1 MDLELIIF
9 IIIMCWAIFYWI
21 VYIIF
26 GQVLLRKLRKNPITK
41 KSLGLEFVSGWDILN
56 VAFSLSYPVW
66 MREVAKKSPLS
77 FLEADYDAIYPYTTK
92 FDRVLAK
99 IIYCMTG
106 APVLFELGFLIFEAI
121 TGKSRVFF
129 FISKCQGRAYHKKKK
144 KKKKKI

>member
-26 GQVLLRKLRKNPITK
+26 GQVLVRKLRKNPITK

-77 FLEADYDAIYPYTTK
+77 FLEADYDAIYPYTTR

-106 APVLFELGFLIFEAI
+106 APVLFELGFLIFETI
-121 TGKSRVFF
+121 TGKSRFSLLMTKDKIHDF
-129 FISKCQGRAYHKKKK
+129 
-144 KKKKKI
+144 KKIKKDKKEHD

>member
-21 VYIIF
+21 IYIIF
-26 GQVLLRKLRKNPITK
+26 GQVLVRKLRKNPITK

-77 FLEADYDAIYPYTTK
+77 FLEADYDAIYPYTTR
-92 FDRVLAK
+92 FDRVLVK

-106 APVLFELGFLIFEAI
+106 APVLFELGFLIFETI
-121 TGKSRVFF
+121 TGKSRFSLLM
-129 FISKCQGRAYHKKKK
+129 SKDKIHDF
-144 KKKKKI
+144 KKIKKDKKEHD

>member
-21 VYIIF
+21 IYIIF
-26 GQVLLRKLRKNPITK
+26 GQVLVRKLRKNPITK

-77 FLEADYDAIYPYTTK
+77 FLEADYDAIYPYTTR

-106 APVLFELGFLIFEAI
+106 APVLFELGFLIFETI
-121 TGKSRVFF
+121 TGKSRFSLLM
-129 FISKCQGRAYHKKKK
+129 SKDKIHDF
-144 KKKKKI
+144 KKIKKDKKEHD

>member
-26 GQVLLRKLRKNPITK
+26 GQVLVRKLRKNPITK
-41 KSLGLEFVSGWDILN
+41 NSLGLEFVSGWDILN

-77 FLEADYDAIYPYTTK
+77 FLEADYDAIYPYTTR

-106 APVLFELGFLIFEAI
+106 APVLFELGFLIFETI
-121 TGKSRVFF
+121 TGKSRFSLLM
-129 FISKCQGRAYHKKKK
+129 SKDKIHDF
-144 KKKKKI
+144 KKIKKDKKEHD

>member
-77 FLEADYDAIYPYTTK
+77 FLEADYDAIYPYTTR
-92 FDRVLAK
+92 FDRALAK
-99 IIYCMTG
+99 IVYCMIG

-121 TGKSRVFF
+121 TGKSRFLLLM
-129 FISKCQGRAYHKKKK
+129 SKDKVRDS
-144 KKKKKI
+144 KKIKQDQKERD

>member
-121 TGKSRVFF
+121 TGKSRFLLLM
-129 FISKCQGRAYHKKKK
+129 SKGKVRDS
-144 KKKKKI
+144 KKIKQDQKERD

>member
-26 GQVLLRKLRKNPITK
+26 GQVLVRKLRKNPVTK

-77 FLEADYDAIYPYTTK
+77 FLEADYDAIYPYTTR

-121 TGKSRVFF
+121 TGKSRFSLLMSNEK
-129 FISKCQGRAYHKKKK
+129 IHDSNKIKKDKK
-144 KKKKKI
+144 EHD

>member
-77 FLEADYDAIYPYTTK
+77 FLEADYDAIYPYTTR
-92 FDRVLAK
+92 FDRALAK
-99 IIYCMTG
+99 IVYCMIG
-106 APVLFELGFLIFEAI
+106 APIIFELAAFIFETI
-121 TGKSRVFF
+121 TGKSRFSVL
-129 FISKCQGRAYHKKKK
+129 IVKGNVRHS
-144 KKKKKI
+144 KKIKNDQIEND

>member
-1 MDLELIIF
+1 
-9 IIIMCWAIFYWI
+9 MCWAIFYWI

-121 TGKSRVFF
+121 TGKSRF
-129 FISKCQGRAYHKKKK
+129 FILISKGKVRDS
-144 KKKKKI
+144 KKIKQDQKERD